1 MRRIIAVF
9 TVAVA
14 GFAVVPQIAVGALTQ
29 RVSVATDGTQANNN
43 SSVNA

>member
-1 MRRIIAVF
+1 MRRIIAMF

-29 RVSVATDGTQANNN
+29 RVSVATRRHPGQLLQL
-43 SSVNA
+43 